1 MQAESVVLVGVVN
14 RKRDFIAL
22 RDEHWYRIPQGKAP
36 RGIDADIFA
45 FFLSGKVF
53 KEKSGGI
60 HYYGHRRGVELATRR
75 DLLPNEANHK
85 RASEVYHKI
94 QLSPLLVKIP
104 PILNQPSPYRFAF
117 IYTTWDRFQ
126 SAQHIRDLYSTAD
139 YFVDRVFHAL
149 RQHGLKPQRSWEA
162 VPRSITYPQG
172 AQLRIICENGI
183 VVASTEPN
191 KSNDEI
197 IYLRPETKPQTAV
210 EDIQSA
216 VFDLGGPKMIDLPVE
231 LY

>member
-36 RGIDADIFA
+36 RGVDADVFA
-45 FFLSGKVF
+45 FFLSSKVF

-60 HYYGHRRGVELATRR
+60 HYYAHRRGVELATRR
-75 DLLPNEANHK
+75 DLLPAEANHK
-85 RASEVYHKI
+85 RAAEIYHKI

-104 PILNQPSPYRFAF
+104 PIINKPNPYRFAF
-117 IYTTWDRFQ
+117 VYTTWDRFQ
-126 SAQHIRDLYSTAD
+126 AAHHIRDLYSPAD

-149 RQHGLKPQRSWEA
+149 RQRGLKPKRSWEA
-162 VPRSITYPQG
+162 AARDLAYPQG
-172 AQLRIICENGI
+172 AQLRVICENG
-183 VVASTEPN
+183 VVIASTEPT
-191 KSNDEI
+191 SEV
-197 IYLRPETKPQTAV
+197 IYLRPQTQLNVAV
-210 EDIQSA
+210 SDIQSA
-216 VFDLGGPKMIDLPVE
+216 IAKMGGPKMIDLPVE